1 MNKQELVKM
10 VADKVGISQD
20 KANTAVDTVL
30 GYVKSNLPQGIASQ
44 IDNVVGGGSS
54 SGGGGI
60 GGAIGGMLGGD
71 KK

>member
-1 MNKQELVKM
+1 MNDELIKM

-20 KANTAVDTVL
+20 KASTAVDTVL
-30 GYVKSNLPQGIASQ
+30 GYVKNKLPQGISSQ

-54 SGGGGI
+54 SGGGVTD
-60 GGAIGGMLGGD
+60 AIGGILGGN